1 MSQCYITRGKV
12 KRRDRTNTVFIWNT
26 CLLRRNGSA
35 PFKGLGNHAPK
46 KQMHLELPLQPPG
59 PPPGHKNTEN
69 DAACSFRHLAWD
81 DRLRHFFKTYLQE
94 HWVLSSVV
102 GIFRRMCV
110 GLGLT
115 PGMGS
120 VRWPSRSQHL
130 QYKPGNLSSMLALT
144 QRAWCCGGSCNPNTA
159 VTRQEPESKELP
171 GSLSA
176 SQPQVLS
183 AADTEKGKERND
195 SQSVSFISTCVRW
208 HHTHTLYSHTHNIIL
223 LKSVKGGPLNSK
235 IKYHFIEF
243 NIGLVNTQFTFSLFI
258 SYDQFCL

>member
-12 KRRDRTNTVFIWNT
+12 KQRDRTNTVFIWNT
-26 CLLRRNGSA
+26 CLLRQNGSA
-35 PFKGLGNHAPK
+35 PFKGLGNHAPE

-69 DAACSFRHLAWD
+69 DAAEDTVGSCSFRHLAWD

-102 GIFRRMCV
+102 GIFCRMCG
-110 GLGLT
+110 GLGLI
-115 PGMGS
+115 PGS

-144 QRAWCCGGSCNPNTA
+144 QRAWCSCNPNTA
-159 VTRQEPESKELP
+159 VTRWEPESEELP

-176 SQPQVLS
+176 SQPASGTQCSRYRKGEREKWPSKFVLYLHVC
-183 AADTEKGKERND
+183 AMAP
-195 SQSVSFISTCVRW
+195 
-208 HHTHTLYSHTHNIIL
+208 YSHTI
-223 LKSVKGGPLNSK
+223 
-235 IKYHFIEF
+235 
-243 NIGLVNTQFTFSLFI
+243 
-258 SYDQFCL
+258 